1 MRGREVCQQN
11 SSIFYRISKFYFIV
25 QVDPRHPRPHP
36 RPPFHLPI
44 AGGLLVSNAN
54 GGLHTEEEEW
64 GSDEVVG
71 GDEVVDDGAVEG
83 GLDGGVRS
91 RRWYSRLNGV
101 VRAALSALD
110 MEEKDKKA
118 TVTGWLNA
126 SPPRCLCA
134 TVFGSFVFNFN

>member
-1 MRGREVCQQN
+1 MAAPEWWAV
-11 SSIFYRISKFYFIV
+11 
-25 QVDPRHPRPHP
+25 
-36 RPPFHLPI
+36 
-44 AGGLLVSNAN
+44 GG
-54 GGLHTEEEEW
+54 GW
-64 GSDEVVG
+64 WSDEVVG

-110 MEEKDKKA
+110 MEEEDKKA

-126 SPPRCLCA
+126 SPPRCLCVCA
-134 TVFGSFVFNFN
+134 SVCLCAREFCFVK